1 MTIAQCIGILVN
13 VEGTAAVAYEALYR
27 NVIRTARRNNT
38 LFLLVESE
46 FVFMFFQLFAIGVL
60 YAPYILCGY
69 LACDMLSM

>member
-46 FVFMFFQLFAIGVL
+46 FVFMFF
-60 YAPYILCGY
+60 
-69 LACDMLSM
+69 